1 MTLPPQLDAF
11 KIAFKFLEN
20 LGYLEYHS
28 QKVIMLRLK
37 EARKMV
43 NPNILKTNNPEMI
56 SNAILLSL
64 ADQTIQRFFL
74 IQ

>member
-1 MTLPPQLDAF
+1 MILPPQLEAF

-20 LGYLEYHS
+20 IGYLEYHS
-28 QKVIMLRLK
+28 KKVIMSRLK

-43 NPNILKTNNPEMI
+43 NPNILKTNNPEII

-64 ADQTIQRFFL
+64 ADQTIQRFF
-74 IQ
+74 I